1 MRGGGVDY
9 LLKTEGEEAILHAV
23 EQAAAQLYAAVEAE
37 ELIERAHRQLQLVRP
52 LLLGDYLLELLQGT
66 ARS

>member
-23 EQAAAQLYAAVEAE
+23 EQAAAQLDAAVEAE

-52 LLLGDYLLELLQGT
+52 LLLGDYLLELMQGI
-66 ARS
+66 ARA